1 MTSGNVYTS
10 LDLLDERIER
20 LMRLYKLEGKKIHLE
35 QRKALEAQRLNLI
48 NERKEDELANNK
60 NVFKD
65 AERSVSKGS

>member
-48 NERKEDELANNK
+48 NERKEDE
-60 NVFKD
+60 FH
-65 AERSVSKGS
+65 R

>member
-1 MTSGNVYTS
+1 MRSGNVYTS

-48 NERKEDELANNK
+48 NERKEDVRLANNK
-60 NVFKD
+60 D
-65 AERSVSKGS
+65 VS